1 MFLPEKDFWLS
12 SCPLVSLSS
21 VRFLGK
27 CSDFFYWFVN
37 SHLKRVEFN
46 PNFPVLEF
54 LALFYKYTFKQ
65 VYTITA
71 YSGLFVRLTFLF
83 SEFYGKKIFCMKRIL
98 PGASQVHVH
107 AKMTTG
113 PTNKKKKMIDIFFTC
128 M

>member
-1 MFLPEKDFWLS
+1 MNEC
-12 SCPLVSLSS
+12 SCLRKISGYPLVSLVSLSS

-83 SEFYGKKIFCMKRIL
+83 SEFYGNKIF
-98 PGASQVHVH
+98 A
-107 AKMTTG
+107 
-113 PTNKKKKMIDIFFTC
+113 
-128 M
+128 